1 MTSRYR
7 SLHGRSQTQTLL
19 FSGLSEHVA
28 LQGGNEKVLFF
39 QHAVDIPIRSFVR
52 RHGAVTY
59 I

>member
-39 QHAVDIPIRSFVR
+39 KHAVDIPIRSFVR
-52 RHGAVTY
+52 
-59 I
+59 